1 MGRSQIK
8 VVVKSPTTTLF
19 YLKILGDKYRSILLK
34 LKIFFRRGDLNMKEN
49 CKNEVL
55 ELVDEVEILGHKIKM
70 YRSIENP
77 LFLAKDVAEWID
89 YSKSNGKYK
98 VSQMVKTVDDDEKGI
113 YNVATLGGNQE
124 SIFLTEGGLYE
135 VCMQSRKSI
144 AKQMKK
150 EIKKYLKSIR
160 LTGAAIEDERKTVD
174 YYFSSFSDDLKTKI
188 FNEMYKKNQELEK
201 MYNDLLNT
209 DGLYHMNIVAKELKI
224 GRNTMLSYLRGK
236 GIMFYQ
242 DNSNVPYQRFM
253 NQKLFAV
260 VETIC
265 ADGKYRPVTYATK
278 KGLEYIRKLLR
289 KNGYYDLATE

>member
-1 MGRSQIK
+1 
-8 VVVKSPTTTLF
+8 
-19 YLKILGDKYRSILLK
+19 
-34 LKIFFRRGDLNMKEN
+34 MKEN

-55 ELVDEVEILGHKIKM
+55 QCIRETEILGKKILM
-70 YRSIENP
+70 YGSIEFP
-77 LFLAKDVAEWID
+77 WFMASDVAEWIEH
-89 YSKSNGKYK
+89 SN
-98 VSQMVKTVDDDEKGI
+98 SRSMIKTIDDDEKGVN
-113 YNVATLGGNQE
+113 NVYTPGGIQ
-124 SIFLTEGGLYE
+124 SKWFLTEDGLYE
-135 VCMQSRKSI
+135 VCMQSRKPI
-144 AKQMKK
+144 AKEIKK
-150 EIKKYLKSIR
+150 GIKKYLKSIR
-160 LTGAAIEDERKTVD
+160 LTGAAIDDERKTVD

-188 FNEMYKKNQELEK
+188 FNEMYQKNQELEE

-209 DGLYHMNIVAKELKI
+209 EGLYHMNMVAKELKI

-278 KGLEYIRKLLR
+278 KGLDYIRKLLR
-289 KNGYYDLATE
+289 KDGYYDLATE

>member
-1 MGRSQIK
+1 
-8 VVVKSPTTTLF
+8 
-19 YLKILGDKYRSILLK
+19 
-34 LKIFFRRGDLNMKEN
+34 MKEN
-49 CKNEVL
+49 CKNEKVL
-55 ELVDEVEILGHKIKM
+55 QVIRETEILGKKILM
-70 YRSIENP
+70 YGSIEFP
-77 LFLAKDVAEWID
+77 YFIASDVADWID
-89 YSKSNGKYK
+89 YAKNPNGSRQTSK
-98 VSQMVKTVDDDEKGI
+98 MVKSVDDDEKLVVKVLLPDDDQVRECI
-113 YNVATLGGNQE
+113 A
-124 SIFLTEGGLYE
+124 LTEDGLYE
-135 VCMQSRKSI
+135 CCMRSTKPV

-188 FNEMYKKNQELEK
+188 FNEMYKKNQELEE

-209 DGLYHMNIVAKELKI
+209 EGLYHMNMVAKELKI

-278 KGLEYIRKLLR
+278 KGLDYIRKLLR
-289 KNGYYDLATE
+289 KDGYYDLANE